1 MSFSEPPHLR
11 HQRYMLET
19 GQWRVQSV
27 VSGQHSTNVG
37 DTGGLT
43 EPERLHARVDAALR
57 ALTEA
62 GWPGTQAIKADVPRG
77 YRWLPRRQRVY
88 GQGYD
93 LGEQAVS
100 GDESNGRD
108 SLALMVKDG
117 TPKFRFRRR
126 ARPSHGSRGH
136 VRRAV
141 GADARDVGAGPGA
154 VAAHQAQEVAGRR
167 ASAAPD

>member
-1 MSFSEPPHLR
+1 MSVSEPPHLR

-19 GQWRVQSV
+19 GQWQVQSA
-27 VSGQHSTNVG
+27 VSGQQPTNVG
-37 DTGGLT
+37 DTDGRT

-57 ALTEA
+57 ALAEA

-93 LGEQAVS
+93 LGEQAVG
-100 GDESNGRD
+100 GDESTGRT

-117 TPKFRFRRR
+117 TPKFVFADVPDHRMGPEVVYDERL
-126 ARPSHGSRGH
+126 AQTLETL
-136 VRRAV
+136 VRDLER
-141 GADARDVGAGPGA
+141 
-154 VAAHQAQEVAGRR
+154 
-167 ASAAPD
+167 

>member
-57 ALTEA
+57 APKPLRPTCHA
-62 GWPGTQAIKADVPRG
+62 GIVGFRGVNGSTARATTWASRQSAGTKATG
-77 YRWLPRRQRVY
+77 
-88 GQGYD
+88 
-93 LGEQAVS
+93 A
-100 GDESNGRD
+100 
-108 SLALMVKDG
+108 
-117 TPKFRFRRR
+117 TPWR
-126 ARPSHGSRGH
+126 
-136 VRRAV
+136 
-141 GADARDVGAGPGA
+141 
-154 VAAHQAQEVAGRR
+154 
-167 ASAAPD
+167 